1 MIDSLSTEVS
11 DFNAYNV
18 YVTVGDPSHKKKDD
32 ETASAFKITLA
43 EKMQKLKLPSERK
56 IKL

>member
-1 MIDSLSTEVS
+1 VIDSINIELS
-11 DFNAYNV
+11 DFNANNV
-18 YVTVGDPSHKKKDD
+18 DFTWGDPSHLKKDD
-32 ETASAFKITLA
+32 EAASVFKITLA